1 MSEHKDLVEILAAM
15 KSAHA
20 KARPVVAEVRID
32 RLRRLQALI
41 RTHQARFVEA
51 GIADS
56 PEQSADLTAKAD
68 AWVTK
73 ALEARKGR
81 PRSPVQPEGALDVDG
96 PVPAAWTPPP
106 PPPPPPPKPVR

>member
-1 MSEHKDLVEILAAM
+1 MSEHNDLVEILAAM

-51 GIADS
+51 GIADFG
-56 PEQSADLTAKAD
+56 
-68 AWVTK
+68 
-73 ALEARKGR
+73 ARH
-81 PRSPVQPEGALDVDG
+81 PVQTRMELAATLETARHAAKHVRRWMKPRRAALPCRCG
-96 PVPAAWTPPP
+96 
-106 PPPPPPPKPVR
+106 